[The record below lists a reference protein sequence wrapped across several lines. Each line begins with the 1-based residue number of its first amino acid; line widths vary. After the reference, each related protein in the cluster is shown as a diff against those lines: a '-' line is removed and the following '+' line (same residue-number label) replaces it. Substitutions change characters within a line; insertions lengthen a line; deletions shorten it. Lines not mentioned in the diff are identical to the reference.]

1 LENLRRIL
9 ADRKALVS
17 GTESVF
23 VCKREPDAIQL
34 HAILDFDNVQMNKL
48 STEKQQISALKMQ
61 TMTHEMREI
70 ASKTEKETVS
80 MRIVTWV
87 ALFFL
92 PGTFVS
98 VSLEPFAGYETK
110 LKLNFDADGYE
121 YTYCSMASRS

>member
-1 LENLRRIL
+1 VEL
-9 ADRKALVS
+9 
-17 GTESVF
+17 ESVLYAQEEADEN
-23 VCKREPDAIQL
+23 KL

-48 STEKQQISALKMQ
+48 STEKQQISALKME

-87 ALFFL
+87 TLFFL

-98 VSLEPFAGYETK
+98 VSFGPFV
-110 LKLNFDADGYE
+110 E
-121 YTYCSMASRS
+121 YDT